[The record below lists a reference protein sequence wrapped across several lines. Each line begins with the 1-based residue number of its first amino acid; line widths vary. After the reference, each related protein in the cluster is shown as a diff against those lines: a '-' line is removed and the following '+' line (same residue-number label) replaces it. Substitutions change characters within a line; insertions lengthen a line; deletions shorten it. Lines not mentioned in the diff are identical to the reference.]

1 MEIRIEISGTLRD
14 PTGKILRRTPW
25 RKANS
30 ALIQLIRLLII
41 DLSQTT
47 WTVKRSDAA
56 NESQGPATT
65 LMRTNAPAGTK
76 TYGMLIGTGTAV
88 VTIADFV
95 MAAIVTTNVDYSAH
109 TYGVEQPTASS
120 YRCTISRTFT
130 NNTAAALAIEEV
142 GLAVMPT
149 SGSNYYL
156 IDRTLMTVSVPIG
169 TSQTL
174 VYRLTISL

>member
-1 MEIRIEISGTLRD
+1 MKIKIDISGTLRD
-14 PTGKILRRTPW
+14 PNGKILRRTSW

-30 ALIQLIRLLII
+30 ALIQLIRLILV
-41 DLSQTT
+41 DLSQTAYLT
-47 WTVKRSDAA
+47 KRSNNTD
-56 NESQGPATT
+56 ESQGPAAT

-76 TYGMLIGTGTAV
+76 TYGILIGTVNTA

-95 MAAIVTTNVDYSAH
+95 MAAIATTNIDYSAH

-130 NNTAAALAIEEV
+130 NNTAAALAIEEI
-142 GLAVMPT
+142 GLAVLPS

-156 IDRTLMTVSVPIG
+156 IDRTLLTLSVPIG